1 MELKILQQLL
11 QISNLSQRDFAEK
24 TAIPESRISEWLNK
38 KRNPKL
44 SSLIIAGKK
53 LGLKLQMIKMV
64 VLLKIKSY

>member
-11 QISNLSQRDFAEK
+11 QISNLSQRDFAKK

-44 SSLIIAGKK
+44 SSLIIAGEK
-53 LGLKLQMIKMV
+53 LGFEIEF
-64 VLLKIKSY
+64 KIKKP